1 MICPLTSEHPR
12 RLRIDGTKQEAVF
25 SVMCMEIADELLC
38 LYSAELTRD
47 GDSYVI
53 EIPQR
58 EVTTGTLS
66 VGKTYRVGLLLA
78 DQTTSSSQQTPT
90 SDADPPVEPGDIVD
104 VEIEDIGE
112 QGDGI
117 ARVGPGYVV
126 IVSNADLGER
136 VAVEITE
143 ARDNVAFADVVQ
155 HSDTD
160 L

>member
-1 MICPLTSEHPR
+1 
-12 RLRIDGTKQEAVF
+12 
-25 SVMCMEIADELLC
+25 MEIADNLLC
-38 LYSAELTRD
+38 LYSATLRQD

-53 EIPQR
+53 EIPER

-66 VGKTYRVGLLLA
+66 PGDTYRVGLLSTTRDAA
-78 DQTTSSSQQTPT
+78 DSSEQSP
-90 SDADPPVEPGDIVD
+90 SSNADPPVEAGDIVD

-136 VAVEITE
+136 VAVKITE

-155 HSDTD
+155 HYDTD